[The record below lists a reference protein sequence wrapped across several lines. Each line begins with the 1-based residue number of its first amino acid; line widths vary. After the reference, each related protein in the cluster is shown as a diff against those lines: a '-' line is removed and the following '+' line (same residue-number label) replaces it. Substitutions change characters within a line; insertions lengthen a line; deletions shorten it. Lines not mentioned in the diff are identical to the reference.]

1 MNEYEVTLT
10 SGTVYVYADLF
21 VRLGGLFQFYQG
33 DRVVQEFEDGKV
45 IDVKEVLVFINKRQK
60 ERNESCHSEIK
71 VRRI

>member
-10 SGTVYVYADLF
+10 SGTAYVYADLF

-60 ERNESCHSEIK
+60 GMNHVTQK
-71 VRRI
+71 